1 MPNLTL
7 APLAREDIKALGRY
21 TQKTWG
27 VVQRDRYLN
36 QLAQMLDRLLANQHP
51 TRDRSDLRPG
61 LLSCSF
67 QRHLIFFRR
76 DPAGNVAVLR
86 VLHERM
92 DIDRHV

>member
-1 MPNLTL
+1 MPKLTL

-27 VVQRDRYLN
+27 VVQRDRYLT
-36 QLAQMLDRLLANQHP
+36 QLAQVLDRMTAGHHP
-51 TRDRSDLRPG
+51 ARDRSDLRPG

-67 QRHLIFFRR
+67 QSHLIFFRR
-76 DPAGNVAVLR
+76 DAEGNVAVLR

-92 DIDRHV
+92 DLDRHV